1 MLPLQLDDWADCLAC
16 QQPTIMKSDRIFRRA
31 FFSPGFFVLFFFR
44 VVFLRIVISLTLLFR
59 YLFRLFSCFN
69 RFDFFVMRLARA
81 RARAQSASDLH
92 IRWTLS
98 YSFVYSNAIFIRR
111 MVGILPIPHFI
122 DQYTQ
127 VHHEYVSEQIFNPT
141 VEFQQKRDREERGK
155 LVSSNRRRQLNW
167 ILLMKRQVHGSK
179 DESVLGNLW
188 WLYEVN
194 CQMYE

>member
-1 MLPLQLDDWADCLAC
+1 
-16 QQPTIMKSDRIFRRA
+16 
-31 FFSPGFFVLFFFR
+31 
-44 VVFLRIVISLTLLFR
+44 
-59 YLFRLFSCFN
+59 
-69 RFDFFVMRLARA
+69 
-81 RARAQSASDLH
+81 
-92 IRWTLS
+92 
-98 YSFVYSNAIFIRR
+98 